1 MKFDNPYNI
10 FLDDK
15 AFELG
20 TLYDNNYKGSSTKK
34 GNNHKV
40 IAKRHKRNKN
50 KKLIEMQNGEII
62 PALIARIRQN
72 NTDNVIIRS
81 KLYNLLNNVTSKFN
95 DVTKATP
102 HIVDFQNMSNDK
114 VLEHYYLSVGS
125 ESLWDSRELIMKAI
139 SEQNKLIKEEY
150 DNNNK

>member
-1 MKFDNPYNI
+1 
-10 FLDDK
+10 
-15 AFELG
+15 
-20 TLYDNNYKGSSTKK
+20 
-34 GNNHKV
+34 
-40 IAKRHKRNKN
+40 
-50 KKLIEMQNGEII
+50 MQNGEII

-102 HIVDFQNMSNDK
+102 HIVDFQNMSNEQ
-114 VLEHYYLSVGS
+114 VLEHYYLSVGA

-139 SEQNKLIKEEY
+139 SEHNKLIREEY
-150 DNNNK
+150 EKPKEASKETIKDKG

>member
-1 MKFDNPYNI
+1 MLRDIN
-10 FLDDK
+10 
-15 AFELG
+15 
-20 TLYDNNYKGSSTKK
+20 
-34 GNNHKV
+34 V
-40 IAKRHKRNKN
+40 IRIR
-50 KKLIEMQNGEII
+50 KLIEMQNGEII

-114 VLEHYYLSVGS
+114 VLEHYYLSIGA
-125 ESLWDSRELIMKAI
+125 ESLWNARELIIKAI

-150 DNNNK
+150 DNSNK

>member
-1 MKFDNPYNI
+1 
-10 FLDDK
+10 
-15 AFELG
+15 
-20 TLYDNNYKGSSTKK
+20 
-34 GNNHKV
+34 
-40 IAKRHKRNKN
+40 
-50 KKLIEMQNGEII
+50 MQNGEII

-102 HIVDFQNMSNDK
+102 HIVDFQNMSNEQ
-114 VLEHYYLSVGS
+114 VLEHYYLSVGA

-150 DNNNK
+150 DNSNK